1 MSRKKWAYLISTVCM
16 LVLVGLICMASI
28 RGGFGMGTFS
38 FSGIVFGGKA
48 ELRNTIELLPE
59 EVRTLEIEYGS
70 KNIYVYP
77 STEDKIV
84 IKEYLVSDSPA
95 GFATVEKQEDKKVV
109 VNGGNTLTVGIFVPL
124 GEKIEI
130 YLPESEIKT
139 LAIQT
144 GSGNVKSEFNY
155 SNEEGSLSVQAGSG
169 NIKWSNTVAAEAVFC
184 ANSGNVKLSRVAC
197 DTVEVQTGSGNI
209 QTEEL
214 SGEVTVQTGSGNVTM
229 EEFSGSGSV
238 KASSGNV
245 KVEGNKITGDIEMK
259 TGSGNSILTLPKE
272 LSFQIEV
279 KTGSGNIHTDFD
291 SSLSFNE
298 KRNRA
303 EGTVGE
309 APLCRI
315 MLEAG
320 SGNVGV
326 LEGNYLQ
333 GHAGSW
339 KRASA
344 L

>member
-1 MSRKKWAYLISTVCM
+1 MSREKWAYLISTVCM

-48 ELRNTIELLPE
+48 ELRNTIELLPDEVE
-59 EVRTLEIEYGS
+59 ELEIEYGS

-144 GSGNVKSEFNY
+144 GSGNIKSEFNY

-169 NIKWSNTVAAEAVFC
+169 NIKWSDTAAAEAVFR

-197 DTVEVQTGSGNI
+197 DTME
-209 QTEEL
+209 
-214 SGEVTVQTGSGNVTM
+214 VQTGSGNVTM
-229 EEFSGSGSV
+229 EGFSGSGSV
-238 KASSGNV
+238 KTSSGNV
-245 KVEGNKITGDIEMK
+245 KIEGDGITGDINVK
-259 TGSGNSILTLPKE
+259 TGSGNSTLTLPQG
-272 LSFQIEV
+272 LSFQLKIE
-279 KTGSGNIHTDFD
+279 TGSGNIHTDFD

-298 KRNRA
+298 KRNKA

-320 SGNVGV
+320 SGNVKV
-326 LEGNYLQ
+326 QE
-333 GHAGSW
+333 AG
-339 KRASA
+339 
-344 L
+344 